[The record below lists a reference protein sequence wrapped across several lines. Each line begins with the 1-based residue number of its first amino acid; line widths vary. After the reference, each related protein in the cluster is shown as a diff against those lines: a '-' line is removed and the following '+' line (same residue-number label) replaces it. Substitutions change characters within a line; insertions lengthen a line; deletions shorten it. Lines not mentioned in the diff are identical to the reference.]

1 MGETKYDNE
10 WYYNLCDEAYEE
22 LRLYYED
29 DYALASAAIDLAMKR
44 YDERE
49 TEQ

>member
-1 MGETKYDNE
+1 MVETKYDNE
-10 WYYNLCDEAYEE
+10 VYYRLCDEAYEE
-22 LRLYYED
+22 LRLYYQD

-44 YDERE
+44 YDEME